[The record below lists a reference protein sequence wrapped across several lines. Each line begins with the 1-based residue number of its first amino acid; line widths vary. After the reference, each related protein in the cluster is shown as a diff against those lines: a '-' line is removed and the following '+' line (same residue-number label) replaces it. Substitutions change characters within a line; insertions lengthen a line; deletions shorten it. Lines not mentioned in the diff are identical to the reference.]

1 MAHDTFGTLQTLKLG
16 KGSGSFYSLPA
27 LARKFPNVARLPVSI
42 RIVLE
47 AVLRNVDGNYR
58 WFLVSAQ
65 FHKNEDASASHWY
78 LTASDIHERVLTRLQ
93 LQRNFGMQEKMLDV
107 SVDCIKILRPDGT
120 LDRQAVA
127 DVVFVDA
134 DALADLNA
142 IVHPAVGAEI
152 AGRLAV
158 LAETDDV
165 VILDVPLLVESG
177 RDDMAG
183 TIVVDTDPEVA
194 VERLVAHRGFAEAD
208 ARARIA
214 RQASREDRLAKADFV
229 IDNGGDLDALTP
241 QIDRCWA
248 WIEGLRPA

>member
-1 MAHDTFGTLQTLKLG
+1 MLVIGLTGG
-16 KGSGSFYSLPA
+16 IGSGKSTVSAA
-27 LARKFPNVARLPVSI
+27 LAERGAVVVDADAITRELQGPGQPVLAAM
-42 RIVLE
+42 V
-47 AVLRNVDGNYR
+47 
-58 WFLVSAQ
+58 
-65 FHKNEDASASHWY
+65 
-78 LTASDIHERVLTRLQ
+78 ER
-93 LQRNFGMQEKMLDV
+93 FGPQ
-107 SVDCIKILRPDGT
+107 ILRPDGT

-248 WIEGLRPA
+248 WIEGLRPT